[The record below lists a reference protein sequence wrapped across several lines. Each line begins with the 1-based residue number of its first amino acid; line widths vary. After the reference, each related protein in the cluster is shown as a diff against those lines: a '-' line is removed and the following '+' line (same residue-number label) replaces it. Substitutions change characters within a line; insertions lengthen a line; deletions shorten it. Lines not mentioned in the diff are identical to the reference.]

1 MAICYDTL
9 NKFDCAIRYFN
20 LCIQLKPC
28 FEKAYLGACLSNL
41 KINRYE
47 VALDLIEKA
56 IKIIEN
62 KISEQ
67 RKS

>member
-1 MAICYDTL
+1 
-9 NKFDCAIRYFN
+9 
-20 LCIQLKPC
+20 LKPC